1 MATAL
6 LYLHNAFRWII
17 LILLLLSVANSFS
30 GWRTGRAFRQSD
42 GKLWLFTLISAHIN
56 FLLGLYLLLFGRY
69 GIISSGLPQGVSLM
83 KDPFF
88 RFFWVEHPFGMLVS
102 VILIT
107 LARGSVRKPIPDPMK
122 YRRAF
127 LLFVF
132 ALIIILAVIP
142 WPGRGI
148 VGRPMF

>member
-6 LYLHNAFRWII
+6 LMLHNVFRWII
-17 LILLLLSVANSFS
+17 LILLLLSLVNSFT
-30 GWRTGRAFRQSD
+30 GWRSGRPLRPGD

-56 FLLGLYLLLFGRY
+56 LLLGLYLLLFGRF
-69 GIISSGLPQGVSLM
+69 GILSSGLPQGVKLM
-83 KDPFF
+83 KDAFF
-88 RFFWVEHPFGMLVS
+88 RFYWVEHPFGMLVS

-107 LARGSVRKPIPDPMK
+107 LARGTVRKTLPDPMK

-127 LLFVF
+127 FLFLF

-148 VGRPMF
+148 VGRPLM